1 MIEQNNRISF
11 ILCLTESG
19 NPKDNA
25 VAKHVHNTVKNE
37 MLMGMHF
44 TCIEEVMAAVDAAVV

>member
-1 MIEQNNRISF
+1 M
-11 ILCLTESG
+11 TESG

-44 TCIEEVMAAVDAAVV
+44 TCIEEVMAAVDAAVA